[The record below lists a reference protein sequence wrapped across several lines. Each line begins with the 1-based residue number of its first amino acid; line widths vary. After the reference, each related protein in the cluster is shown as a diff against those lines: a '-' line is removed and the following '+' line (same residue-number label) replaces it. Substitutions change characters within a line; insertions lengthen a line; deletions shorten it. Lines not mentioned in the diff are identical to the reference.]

1 MQRKTAQLQ
10 IRVTPEQKRVLKR
23 LARDAGV
30 DMSTF
35 VLGRILPDE
44 GERFQEA
51 LRRLTAAG
59 TRRLALAELA
69 DFLRPL
75 PTGAFQRAVAEPPRA
90 QLDPETLNHVAGA
103 IELAAARR
111 GVPAPVWVRSV
122 PAQDQ
127 PSFGSTLSSLRLHLL
142 TRSPVALRRRNLFM
156 DASIDERV

>member
-1 MQRKTAQLQ
+1 MARKTAQLQ
-10 IRVTPEQKRVLKR
+10 IRVTLEQKRVLKR
-23 LARDAGV
+23 QAREAGL
-30 DMSTF
+30 DMSSF

-51 LRRLTAAG
+51 LRRLITAG

-69 DFLRPL
+69 DLLHRL

-90 QLDPETLNHVAGA
+90 HLDPETLNHVAGA

-111 GVPAPVWVRSV
+111 GVPAPAWLRGV
-122 PAQDQ
+122 PAQQ
-127 PSFGSTLSSLRLHLL
+127 EPRFGSSLSSLRLHLL

-156 DASIDERV
+156 DASVDERV